1 MVLRSAL
8 MASLCALSA
17 SAAAGPESVRFAGT
31 VQEDGRTPARFDL
44 HIPSGQSATLKLSG
58 YDLAFATAGS
68 PGNAARTTVV
78 LTRATG
84 ERLHGQEI
92 EGVDLASTSFLYLIC
107 DGQTRFIS
115 PAPEHAETCVA
126 K

>member
-1 MVLRSAL
+1 MLLRNAL
-8 MASLCALSA
+8 MAGLCVLSA
-17 SAAAGPESVRFAGT
+17 SAFAAPESVRFAGT
-31 VQEDGRTPARFDL
+31 VQEDERTPARFDL
-44 HIPSGQSATLKLSG
+44 HIPSGQSATLKLAG

-84 ERLHGQEI
+84 EKLHGQVI
-92 EGVDLASTSFLYLIC
+92 EDVDHASTSFLYLIC

-115 PAPEHAETCVA
+115 PAPEQPESCVA